1 MFSKLAFVILSLGV
15 VGCSLLALRQGRLQV
30 ASELT
35 QAQLRINAADE
46 RLWLLRAR
54 IAQGVTPEQIEL
66 MAQSIGPLRPVVEA
80 PTPQDLLRLAEEARL
95 RDEAIAK
102 AAEEAA
108 RRREGPRREAR
119 R

>member
-54 IAQGVTPEQIEL
+54 IAKGVTPEQIEL
-66 MAQSIGPLRPVVEA
+66 MAQSIGSLRPVVEA
-80 PTPQDLLRLAEEARL
+80 PSSDALLLAIEAQRL
-95 RDEAIAK
+95 RQEEIDK
-102 AAEEAA
+102 AAQEAAA
-108 RRREGPRREAR
+108 RRAGNRREAR